1 MGGLARFDF
10 IQGARHGF
18 VGYFDNELYIHRTK
32 LENADQF
39 YATIRGLLQPPHQKM
54 GLIFQT
60 QRYDNKK
67 SDGVAKL
74 DTHRKCRGCD
84 MRQRLSHDSESI
96 NLIREEV
103 SHVNSK
109 QKHYYAV

>member
-39 YATIRGLLQPPHQKM
+39 YAKQLGDMLQPPHPED
-54 GLIFQT
+54 LADFPEL
-60 QRYDNKK
+60 QRYEFSTKQK
-67 SDGVAKL
+67 SDLVFAGLGWITLPENVVVAGYAPKGVSVMI
-74 DTHRKCRGCD
+74 RKA
-84 MRQRLSHDSESI
+84 
-96 NLIREEV
+96 LI
-103 SHVNSK
+103 
-109 QKHYYAV
+109 